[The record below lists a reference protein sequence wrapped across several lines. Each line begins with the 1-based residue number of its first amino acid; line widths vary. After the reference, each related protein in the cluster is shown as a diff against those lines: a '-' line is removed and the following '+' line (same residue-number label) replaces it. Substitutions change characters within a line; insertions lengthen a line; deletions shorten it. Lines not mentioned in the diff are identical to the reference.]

1 MKKIFIIV
9 LIASLWCSSVAFA
22 FVIGGSNLGIM
33 GYPEFNFYLPYD
45 PSRNDIARYVEEAK
59 EYVENCNNDIQR
71 IHEAKLEAI
80 SQANDAVN
88 RYNRGY

>member
-1 MKKIFIIV
+1 MI
-9 LIASLWCSSVAFA
+9 LQ
-22 FVIGGSNLGIM
+22 G
-33 GYPEFNFYLPYD
+33 
-45 PSRNDIARYVEEAK
+45 YVEEAK